1 MRKELYKYQQEV
13 VDRATESTALFWDM
27 GLGKTITSLEIF
39 KKFYDKKEV
48 DNLFVMCPISMIDE
62 WCREFE
68 NQLGMKAIKYKDLIK
83 QAYKSRK
90 DIIEYMIDN
99 DIHCVALNYDMVWR
113 INDYHWISPRW
124 MLICDEIH

>member
-13 VDRATESTALFWDM
+13 VDRAKENTALFWDM

-48 DNLFVMCPISMIDE
+48 DNLFVMCPVSMVDE

-68 NQLGMKAIKYKDLIK
+68 SQLGLKAIKYKDLIK
-83 QAYKSRK
+83 QAYKSRV
-90 DIIEYMIDN
+90 DIITYMRN
-99 DIHCVALNYDMVWR
+99 MGIHCVVLNYDMVWR
-113 INDYHWISPRW
+113 IQGGYSWITDRW
-124 MLICDEIH
+124 FFFFF